1 MASQIGHLLENPGE
15 AADLAAAARRRVLD
29 FFPLRRMI
37 EAHAAAY
44 RRVSAK
50 MGR

>member
-1 MASQIGHLLENPGE
+1 LENPGD
-15 AADLAAAARRRVLD
+15 AADLAASARHRVLD

-44 RRVSAK
+44 WRVSAK
-50 MGR
+50 TGR